1 MDTNPFLGVSLYVLA
16 GLSGACFYLPL
27 KGVKRWSWESY
38 WLIWGVAG
46 LLLAPWALAAIVSR
60 NVLSVFHQV
69 SWETLGWCYLF
80 GAMWGFGG
88 LTWGL
93 MIRYLGVGLGTA
105 IGCGVCAAAGTLI
118 PPAFRGQLGGYAHE
132 AWGIATLVGVGIALL
147 GIVATGAAGMSKER
161 ELSEEQRKAA
171 VAEFHFGKGILVAIF
186 SGIMSA
192 CMAFGLDAGKV
203 EIGRA
208 ALHTLPKTSA
218 MWQGIPV
225 VVVVLLGGFTV
236 NFLWCLFLNFKNRS
250 IGDYV
255 KRGAPLGANLLF
267 AAAAGA
273 IWYSQLALL
282 SAGNAKSGSVAFAG
296 WTVFMSSTVIFS
308 TLVGILM
315 REWRGV
321 SRRTKSLLAASF
333 VILVAALVTIGYGNY
348 LKPTDGIIA
357 KVETAA
363 LVVRSEDDTEK
374 AFPLDAKSV
383 ILLDGRPVAAGAL
396 KVGQTV
402 KVTARPAPLTVRA
415 VSKGK

>member
-1 MDTNPFLGVSLYVLA
+1 MDANPFLGVSLYVLA
-16 GLSGACFYLPL
+16 GLAVACFYLPL
-27 KGVKRWSWESY
+27 KGVKQWSWESY
-38 WLIWGVAG
+38 WLIWGLAG
-46 LLLAPWALAAIVSR
+46 LLLAPWILAAIVSP

-105 IGCGVCAAAGTLI
+105 IGCGLCAATGTLI
-118 PPAFRGQLGGYAHE
+118 PPAFRGQLAGYAHE

-208 ALHTLPKTSA
+208 ALDTLPKTSA

-225 VVVVLLGGFTV
+225 VVMVLLGGFTV
-236 NFLWCLFLNFKNRS
+236 NFLWCLFLNFTNRS

-255 KRGAPLGANLLF
+255 RSGAPLAANLFF
-267 AAAAGA
+267 AAAAGVL
-273 IWYSQLALL
+273 WYSQLALL

-308 TLVGILM
+308 TLVGILL
-315 REWRGV
+315 REWQGV

-333 VILVAALVTIGYGNY
+333 VILVAALLTIGYGNY
-348 LKPTDGIIA
+348 LKPTDGIIV

-363 LVVRSEDDTEK
+363 LVVRTEGDEK
-374 AFPLDAKSV
+374 NAFPLDANSV
-383 ILLDGRPVAAGAL
+383 ILLDGRTAAAGDL
-396 KVGQTV
+396 KVGQAV
-402 KVTARPAPLTVRA
+402 RVTPRPAPLTIRA
-415 VSKGK
+415 SSKGR